1 MLLRWVLLPL
11 AGISFI
17 TVWAFVIMTVFSG
30 DEVIRN
36 TEEQT
41 LASQI
46 TSEKVV
52 EDRSTIALA
61 EVIREEDK
69 EDKEK
74 EVIFGKKIMKERGIH
89 KGDFAKIAPNGEISI
104 DVLLSFLEKDQH

>member
-17 TVWAFVIMTVFSG
+17 TVWTFVIMTVFSG

-41 LASQI
+41 FASQI

-52 EDRSTIALA
+52 EDRSTTVLA
-61 EVIREEDK
+61 EVIREED
-69 EDKEK
+69 K

-89 KGDFAKIAPNGEISI
+89 KGDFAEIAPNGEISI
-104 DVLLSFLEKDQH
+104 DVLLSFLEEDQH